1 MTNYEE
7 LAAEADKYFPFYNGY
22 DPERKPP
29 KEGQVILALT
39 KANWVKVFEYKA
51 DSFDID
57 QIFRWWPTKL
67 FMKDG
72 KFFQDTPE
80 MREKLKDQ

>member
-1 MTNYEE
+1 MTNYED

-22 DPERKPP
+22 DPERIPP

-39 KANWVKVFEYKA
+39 TANWVKVCEYKA
-51 DSFDID
+51 DSVDIN
-57 QIFRWWPTKL
+57 QISRWWPTKL

-72 KFFQDTPE
+72 KFF
-80 MREKLKDQ
+80 KIHLK

>member
-7 LAAEADKYFPFYNGY
+7 LATEADKYFPFYNGY
-22 DPERKPP
+22 DPERKLP

-39 KANWVKVFEYKA
+39 TADRVRVYEYKA
-51 DSFDID
+51 DSSDID
-57 QIFRWWPTKL
+57 HIFRWWPTKL

-72 KFFQDTPE
+72 KFFQDTPKI
-80 MREKLKDQ
+80 RERLKV